1 MCGIVGYVGDK
12 QVVGVILDG
21 LKKLEYRGYDSAGI
35 AVVDDH
41 GALTIRRAEGKLR
54 NLEEAIRLRPLDGT
68 YGIGHTRWA
77 THGRPTEENA
87 HPHRDCSGKVVVVHN
102 GIIENFLPLK
112 RKLQTEDHTFVT
124 ETDTEVIAHL
134 IEKYID
140 EGEPTL
146 EQAVRRAVG
155 DLRGIYALA
164 IMSSDEPEK
173 IVAVRQGPPIVIGL
187 GNNEYFV
194 ASDIPPVLYHTR
206 DVFFL
211 GDGEIAVLTRDG
223 VTVTDFEGNPI
234 SPEVQ
239 RITWDPIA
247 AEKGGFK
254 HYMLKEIYEQPRAVR
269 DTTIGRVSQT
279 TGRVYL
285 DEMEISETEFREF
298 TSVKA
303 IACGTSLHAAMAGK
317 YWLEELARIPV
328 EIDYASEFRYRDPI
342 IDEKTLIIAISQS
355 GETADTLAA
364 VRESK
369 AKGAKILSICNVQGS
384 MLTREAHGT
393 VLTHAGPEIGVA
405 STKAFTSQM
414 TVLYLLALYLGQ
426 QRGVLSDEASLEHV
440 RALNGLPVKM
450 ETLLGCDDQVE
461 KLSRE
466 FHRARD
472 FLYLGRGINY
482 PIALEG
488 ALKLKEISYIHAE
501 GYPAGEMK
509 HGPNAL
515 IDEELPVVV
524 ICTRD
529 DASETSKLRYEKTLS
544 NIVEVKARD
553 GVVIAVVTEGD
564 SEARDVADHVIEIP
578 HASDL
583 ISPILSIVPLQLLAY
598 HIGVRRGCDVDQP
611 RNLAKS
617 VTVE

>member
-87 HPHRDCSGKVVVVHN
+87 HPHRDCSGHVVVVHN

-112 RKLQTEDHTFVT
+112 HRLLSEGHTLVT

-134 IEKYID
+134 IEKYLK
-140 EGEPTL
+140 EVEPTL
-146 EQAVRRAVG
+146 EAAVRRAVAE
-155 DLRGIYALA
+155 LRGIYALA

-187 GNNEYFV
+187 GQNEYFV
-194 ASDIPPVLYHTR
+194 ASDVPPVLYHTR

-211 GDGEIAVLTRDG
+211 GDGEMAVLTRDG
-223 VTVTDFEGNPI
+223 VAVTDFEGNPVY
-234 SPEVQ
+234 PTVQ

-269 DTTIGRVSQT
+269 DTIIGRVSQT

-285 DEMEISETEFREF
+285 DEMEISEAEFRQF
-298 TSVKA
+298 TSIKA

-317 YWLEELARIPV
+317 YMLEELARIPV
-328 EIDYASEFRYRDPI
+328 EIDYASEFRYRDPLL
-342 IDEKTLIIAISQS
+342 DDKTLVVAISQS
-355 GETADTLAA
+355 GETADTIAA

-369 AKGAKILSICNVQGS
+369 DKGAKILSICNVQGS
-384 MLTREAHGT
+384 MLTRESHGT

-426 QRGVLSDEASLEHV
+426 QRGVLSAEESLEHV

-450 ETLLGCDDQVE
+450 ETLLGCDEQMD
-461 KLSRE
+461 KLARE
-466 FHRARD
+466 FHRAQD

-515 IDEELPVVV
+515 IDEDLPVVV
-524 ICTRD
+524 VCTRD
-529 DASETSKLRYEKTLS
+529 QSSTASRLRYEKTLS
-544 NIVEVKARD
+544 NMVEVKARD
-553 GVVIAVVTEGD
+553 GVVIAVITEGD
-564 SEARDVADHVIEIP
+564 SEAREVADHVIEVP
-578 HASDL
+578 RASDL
-583 ISPILSIVPLQLLAY
+583 TSPILSIIPLQLLAY

>member
-35 AVVDDH
+35 AVVDAK
-41 GALTIRRAEGKLR
+41 GNLTIRRAEGKLR
-54 NLEEAIRLRPLDGT
+54 NLEEAIRLKPLDGT

-87 HPHRDCSGKVVVVHN
+87 HPHRDCSGRVVVVHN

-112 RKLQTEDHTFVT
+112 RKLQSEDHTFVT

-134 IEKYID
+134 IEKYLN

-146 EQAVRRAVG
+146 EASVRRAVV

-187 GNNEYFV
+187 GQNEYFV

-206 DVFFL
+206 DVFYL
-211 GDGEIAVLTRDG
+211 GDGEIAVLTREG
-223 VTVTDFEGNPI
+223 VTVTDFESNPVA
-234 SPEVQ
+234 PDVQ

-269 DTTIGRVSQT
+269 DTIIGRVSQT

-285 DEMEISETEFREF
+285 DEMEISEAEFREF
-298 TSVKA
+298 TSIKA

-317 YWLEELARIPV
+317 YMLEELARIPV
-328 EIDYASEFRYRDPI
+328 EVDYASEFRYRDPI
-342 IDEKTLIIAISQS
+342 LDDKTLIIAISQS

-369 AKGAKILSICNVQGS
+369 EKGAKILSICNVQGS
-384 MLTREAHGT
+384 MLTRESHGT

-414 TVLYLLALYLGQ
+414 TVLYLLALHLGQ
-426 QRGVLSDEASLEHV
+426 QRGVLSEEESLAHV
-440 RALNGLPVKM
+440 RALNGLPVKL
-450 ETLLGCDDQVE
+450 ETLLGCDDRVE
-461 KLSRE
+461 KLARE
-466 FHRARD
+466 FHRAQD

-529 DASETSKLRYEKTLS
+529 ETSEASKLRYEKTLS
-544 NIVEVKARD
+544 NMVEVKARD

-564 SEARDVADHVIEIP
+564 TEPGEIADHVIEIP
-578 HASDL
+578 RASDL
-583 ISPILSIVPLQLLAY
+583 ISPILSVVPLQLLAY

>member
-35 AVVDDH
+35 AVVDEK
-41 GALTIRRAEGKLR
+41 GRLTIRRAEGKLR
-54 NLEEAIRLRPLDGT
+54 NLEEAIRLKPLDGT

-87 HPHRDCSGKVVVVHN
+87 HPHRDCSGRVVVVHN

-112 RKLQTEDHTFVT
+112 RKLQSEDHTFVT

-134 IEKYID
+134 IEKYLN

-146 EQAVRRAVG
+146 EASVRRAVA

-187 GNNEYFV
+187 GQNEYFV
-194 ASDIPPVLYHTR
+194 ASDVPPLLYHTR
-206 DVFFL
+206 DVFYL

-223 VTVTDFEGNPI
+223 VSVTDFEN
-234 SPEVQ
+234 SPVSPDVQ

-269 DTTIGRVSQT
+269 DTIIGRVSQT

-285 DEMEISETEFREF
+285 DEMEISEAEFRQF
-298 TSVKA
+298 TSIKA

-317 YWLEELARIPV
+317 YMLEELARIPV
-328 EIDYASEFRYRDPI
+328 EVDYASEFRYRDPI
-342 IDEKTLIIAISQS
+342 IDDKTLMIAISQS

-369 AKGAKILSICNVQGS
+369 EKGAKVLSICNVRGS
-384 MLTREAHGT
+384 MLMRESHGT

-414 TVLYLLALYLGQ
+414 TVLYLLALHLGQ
-426 QRGVLSDEASLEHV
+426 QRGVLTGEESLGHV
-440 RALNGLPVKM
+440 HALNGLPVKM
-450 ETLLGCDDQVE
+450 ETLLSCDDQVE
-461 KLSRE
+461 KLARE
-466 FHRARD
+466 FHRAQD

-529 DASETSKLRYEKTLS
+529 ETNEASKLRYEKTLS
-544 NIVEVKARD
+544 NMVEVKARD

-564 SEARDVADHVIEIP
+564 NEPGEIADHVIEIP
-578 HASDL
+578 RASDL
-583 ISPILSIVPLQLLAY
+583 ISPILSVVPLQLLAY

>member
-35 AVVDDH
+35 AVVDEKGH
-41 GALTIRRAEGKLR
+41 LTIRRAEGKLR
-54 NLEEAIRLRPLDGT
+54 NLEEAIRLKPLDGT

-87 HPHRDCSGKVVVVHN
+87 HPHRDCSGRVVVVHN

-112 RKLQTEDHTFVT
+112 RKLQSEDHTFVT

-134 IEKYID
+134 IEKYLN

-146 EQAVRRAVG
+146 EASVRRAVA

-187 GNNEYFV
+187 GQNEYFV

-206 DVFFL
+206 DVFYL

-223 VTVTDFEGNPI
+223 VTVTDFENDPV
-234 SPEVQ
+234 SPDVQ

-269 DTTIGRVSQT
+269 DTIIGRVSQT

-285 DEMEISETEFREF
+285 DEMEISETEFRQF
-298 TSVKA
+298 TSIKA

-317 YWLEELARIPV
+317 YMLEELARIPV
-328 EIDYASEFRYRDPI
+328 EVDYASEFRYRDPI
-342 IDEKTLIIAISQS
+342 IDDKTLMIAISQS

-369 AKGAKILSICNVQGS
+369 DKGAKILSICNVQGS
-384 MLTREAHGT
+384 MLTRESHGT

-414 TVLYLLALYLGQ
+414 TVLYLLALHLGQ
-426 QRGVLSDEASLEHV
+426 QRGVLSDEESLEHV
-440 RALNGLPVKM
+440 RALNGLAVKL
-450 ETLLGCDDQVE
+450 ETLLGCDDLVE
-461 KLSRE
+461 KLARE
-466 FHRARD
+466 FHRAQD

-529 DASETSKLRYEKTLS
+529 ETSESSKLRYEKTLS
-544 NIVEVKARD
+544 NMVEVKARD
-553 GVVIAVVTEGD
+553 GVVIAVISEGD
-564 SEARDVADHVIEIP
+564 TEPGEIADHVIEIP
-578 HASDL
+578 RASDL
-583 ISPILSIVPLQLLAY
+583 ISPILSVVPLQLLAY

>member
-41 GALTIRRAEGKLR
+41 GDLTIRRAEGKLR

-87 HPHRDCSGKVVVVHN
+87 HPHRDCSGHVVVVHN

-112 RKLQTEDHTFVT
+112 RKLLEEKHTLVT

-134 IEKYID
+134 IEKYLKED
-140 EGEPTL
+140 EPTL
-146 EQAVRRAVG
+146 EGAVRRAVAQ
-155 DLRGIYALA
+155 LRGIYALA

-187 GNNEYFV
+187 GQNEYFV
-194 ASDIPPVLYHTR
+194 ASDVPPVLYHTR

-211 GDGEIAVLTRDG
+211 GDGEMAVLTRDG
-223 VTVTDFEGNPI
+223 VTVTDFEGNPV
-234 SPEVQ
+234 SPAVQ

-285 DEMEISETEFREF
+285 DEMEITEAEFRQF

-317 YWLEELARIPV
+317 YMLEELARIPV
-328 EIDYASEFRYRDPI
+328 EIDYASEFRYRNPLL
-342 IDEKTLIIAISQS
+342 DEKTLVVAISQS
-355 GETADTLAA
+355 GETADTIAA

-369 AKGAKILSICNVQGS
+369 EKGAKILSICNVQGS
-384 MLTREAHGT
+384 MLTRESHGT

-414 TVLYLLALYLGQ
+414 TVLYLLALHLGQ
-426 QRGVLSDEASLEHV
+426 QRGVVTAEQSLAHV
-440 RALNGLPVKM
+440 RELNSLPVKM
-450 ETLLGCDDQVE
+450 ETLLNCDDQVE
-461 KLSRE
+461 KLARE
-466 FHRARD
+466 FHRAHD

-515 IDEELPVVV
+515 IDEDLPVVV
-524 ICTRD
+524 VCTRD
-529 DASETSKLRYEKTLS
+529 ENSDASKLRYEKTLS
-544 NIVEVKARD
+544 NMVEVKARD

-564 SEARDVADHVIEIP
+564 NDARQIADHVIEIP
-578 HASDL
+578 SASDL
-583 ISPILSIVPLQLLAY
+583 TSPILSIIPLQLLAY